1 VRRGVCVSAAFF
13 LCALAPSGIE
23 GPGAARRHAET
34 LSAVGPG
41 EAGAGLATGETVAEA
56 LRRLGRARA
65 LDLSAQ
71 DIALRAVLE
80 FTQALGRPDGVRAA
94 GLVEAAGYQ
103 SLPFEG
109 ELPGRPAKPISR
121 QTLQLAVGQLPPAKF
136 QQLPVS
142 AFEVRDR
149 AGIRDLFPAVAQWM
163 LPTDWAVLVRPVA
176 GFENWV
182 RREACVVVR
191 LRARKPVIMGGN
203 LLEALGVQP

>member
-1 VRRGVCVSAAFF
+1 
-13 LCALAPSGIE
+13 
-23 GPGAARRHAET
+23 
-34 LSAVGPG
+34 
-41 EAGAGLATGETVAEA
+41 LATGETVAEA
-56 LRRLGRARA
+56 LRRLGRTRA
-65 LDLSAQ
+65 SELSAQ
-71 DIALRAVLE
+71 EIALRAVLE

-103 SLPFEG
+103 ALPLEG
-109 ELPGRPAKPISR
+109 ELPERPVKPISR
-121 QTLQLAVGQLPPAKF
+121 QALQLAIGQLRTGKL
-136 QQLPVS
+136 QQLPVA

-182 RREACVVVR
+182 QREACLVVR

-203 LLEALGVQP
+203 LLEVLGIQA